1 MKHNRRIRR
10 KARGARF
17 ITTVSVVLV
26 LTVLGLVAL
35 TGLVAGSVTQTLRSG
50 IGIVVIVNEE
60 SAPEAKQALEKH
72 LKTMP
77 EASAVEYTSAEKIN
91 QMMIKELGDEEL
103 AELNPFQGEYAVKV
117 KAQWSSPDKLK
128 ALAAKLK
135 SNPAV
140 YDVKV
145 QTEMASNVN
154 RTVNAVTV
162 VLLVMAGVL
171 LVISFV
177 LMFNTVAMEVYAQRA
192 VIHTMQY
199 VGARMG
205 FILRPYIIRSVATG
219 VIAGVVSSGLLCVL
233 IAWVVTS
240 YPVVTANLG
249 WEPVAIVF
257 ASLTAI
263 GTMVCGL
270 ATWIAASR
278 YVRRSFDKIYER

>member
-17 ITTVSVVLV
+17 ITTVSVILV
-26 LTVLGLVAL
+26 LTVVGLVAL

-60 SAPEAKQALEKH
+60 SSPEAKQALDKH
-72 LKTMP
+72 LKSLP
-77 EASAVEYTSAEKIN
+77 EASSVEYTSADKIN

-117 KAQWSSPDKLK
+117 KAQWSSPEKLK

-135 SNPAV
+135 SNPAI

-154 RTVNAVTV
+154 RTVNAVAV
-162 VLLVMAGVL
+162 VLLVVAGVL
-171 LVISFV
+171 LIISFV

-205 FILRPYIIRSVATG
+205 FILRPYIIRSLATG

-233 IAWVVTS
+233 IVWVMTS

-257 ASLTAI
+257 ISLTAA

>member
-1 MKHNRRIRR
+1 MRQKRRIRR

-17 ITTVSVVLV
+17 ITTLSVILV

-50 IGIVVIVNEE
+50 VGIVVIVNEE
-60 SAPEAKQALEKH
+60 SAPKEKQALDKH
-72 LKTMP
+72 LKSLP
-77 EASAVEYTSAEKIN
+77 EASSVTFTSADKIN
-91 QMMIKELGDEEL
+91 EMMIKELGDEEL
-103 AELNPFQGEYAVKV
+103 AEINPFQGEYDVKV

-128 ALAAKLK
+128 ALAARLK
-135 SNPAV
+135 GNPAV
-140 YDVKV
+140 YEVKV

-154 RTVNAVTV
+154 RTVNAVAV

-171 LVISFV
+171 LAISFV

-205 FILRPYIIRSVATG
+205 FILRPYIIKSVVTG
-219 VIAGVVSSGLLCVL
+219 AIAGVVSSVLLCVM
-233 IAWVVTS
+233 IAWIVSS

-249 WEPVAIVF
+249 WKPMAVVF
-257 ASLTAI
+257 ASLTAA
-263 GTMVCGL
+263 GTIVCVL
-270 ATWIAASR
+270 ATWVAASR
-278 YVRRSFDKIYER
+278 YVRSSFDKLYEK